1 MQIIV
6 TWSET
11 SKYPRFDVELASKEG
26 VDPFIKIRGCGLMKK
41 KSDNSEF
48 VSWPST
54 KNETTG
60 KYWNHVYGSD
70 AFNAAVLAEAKKSQP
85 APMPQQVKKAAS
97 NASGGFQDFEDDIP
111 FAPIGRGVKIH
122 CL

>member
-1 MQIIV
+1 MQIII

-11 SKYPRFDVELASKEG
+11 SQYPRFDVELASTPTS
-26 VDPFIKIRGCGLMKK
+26 DPFIKIRGCGLMKK

-54 KNETTG
+54 KNQTTG

-70 AFNAAVLAEAKKSQP
+70 AFNAAVLAEAKKTQP
-85 APMPQQVKKAAS
+85 AAVPARSAA
-97 NASGGFQDFEDDIP
+97 APAADPFDGEIP
-111 FAPIGRGVKIH
+111 F
-122 CL
+122 